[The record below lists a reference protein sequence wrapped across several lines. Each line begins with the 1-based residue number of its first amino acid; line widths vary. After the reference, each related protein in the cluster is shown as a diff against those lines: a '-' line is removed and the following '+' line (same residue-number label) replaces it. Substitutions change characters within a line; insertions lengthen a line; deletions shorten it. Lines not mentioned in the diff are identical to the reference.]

1 MWLHTD
7 SCIKFQTS
15 YIEKKQVA
23 NQSKKASQKL
33 KDQQLL
39 DEKTMDEAR
48 YKLFKQHLA
57 DWLKEDQ
64 DKIKLKD
71 IDLVSFLLCN

>member
-1 MWLHTD
+1 
-7 SCIKFQTS
+7 
-15 YIEKKQVA
+15 
-23 NQSKKASQKL
+23 
-33 KDQQLL
+33 
-39 DEKTMDEAR
+39 MDEAR

-71 IDLVSFLLCN
+71 IDLVSFLLCNESYVITLRIT